1 MEIELMERRTAPAE
15 LPTSVAISDLE
26 LLLGLGHRHNDGV
39 DELLKN
45 NADGTDGVV
54 VGRDGILHAIRV
66 GIAVHQR
73 DDRNVQAVRFIDG
86 DGFTRAVHDDDGIRQ
101 SFEIAD
107 ALEVALQLAPLAAQ
121 AGEFLFG
128 HGLDI
133 GELGEFFEIIQTGH
147 ALADGSHVSKRA
159 AQPAMVNIKLAT
171 GLGGFLYGILRL
183 ALAADEKDALASAGD
198 VTQEIGGNFN
208 LLEGFLNVDD
218 VDAIAGFEDE
228 SLHFW
233 IPTTGLM
240 AKMDSGFDEFCELLI

>member
-1 MEIELMERRTAPAE
+1 MERRTAPAE

-26 LLLGLGHRHNDGV
+26 LLLRLGHRHNDGV

-45 NADGTDGVV
+45 DADGTDGVV
-54 VGRDGILHAIRV
+54 VGCDGILHAIRV

-73 DDRNVQAVRFIDG
+73 DDRNVQAVRLVDG

-107 ALEVALQLAPLAAQ
+107 ALEVALQLGPLATQ
-121 AGEFLFG
+121 AGEFLLG

-133 GELGEFFEIIQTGH
+133 GEIGEFFEIIQTGH
-147 ALADGSHVSKRA
+147 ALADGGHVGERA
-159 AQPAMVNIKLAT
+159 AQPAVIHIKLAT
-171 GLGGFLYGILRL
+171 GLGGFFHGVLRL
-183 ALAADEKDALASAGD
+183 AFAAYEEDALASAGD
-198 VTQEIGGNFN
+198 VAKEIGGDFN

-218 VDAIAGFEDE
+218 VDAVAGFEDE

-233 IPTTGLM
+233 IPTAGLM
-240 AKMDSGFDEFCELLI
+240 AKMDSCFDEFCELLI